1 MSQQFYRFGIFI
13 TEMKAEITI
22 GDAKP
27 GDAHQIANLL
37 SQLGYPAKEP
47 DILLRISAHQAP
59 GYKILVAR
67 KDKLAIG
74 FICLHHYQTFH
85 LPGPVGRITSF
96 CVDSIVR
103 KQGVGRMLLL
113 AAEEYFKQ
121 QPCYKI
127 EVTSNLRR
135 TETHEYYLR
144 QGYTETS
151 KHFIK
156 LLDLKI
162 AH

>member
-1 MSQQFYRFGIFI
+1 
-13 TEMKAEITI
+13 MKAEITI
-22 GDAKP
+22 GDATP
-27 GDAHQIANLL
+27 DDTRQLANLI
-37 SQLGYPAKEP
+37 SQLGYPTKEP
-47 DILLRISAHQAP
+47 DVLLRIRAHQSP
-59 GYKILVAR
+59 GFKILVAR
-67 KDKLAIG
+67 KDKLVIG
-74 FICLHHYQTFH
+74 FICLHYYQTFH

-96 CVDSIVR
+96 CVDSVVR
-103 KQGVGRMLLL
+103 KQGVGQMLLL

-151 KHFIK
+151 RHFIK
-156 LLDLKI
+156 LLDSKI
-162 AH
+162 RH